1 MAIVGVELNATPVGC
16 RVYEYDFALDGGA
29 ATAGTDMRGAVG
41 EFAGR
46 SGGVIPAGAVVLAS
60 ITKVV
65 TDMTGN
71 SANTDF
77 SVTTPSLATNTALDA
92 VDPATL
98 DAGEV
103 FLEMA
108 ASGAVTELAADDKPT
123 FIIATDTVTAGKVQ
137 HFVYYVVPTAR

>member
-1 MAIVGVELNATPVGC
+1 MAVTGVNLNQSPIQC
-16 RVYEYDFALDGGA
+16 RVYEYDFAVDGGA
-29 ATAGTDMRGAVG
+29 TTAGTEMRGAVG
-41 EFAGR
+41 EVAGR

-108 ASGAVTELAADDKPT
+108 ASGAITELAADAKPE
-123 FIIATDTVTAGKVQ
+123 FVIATDTVTAGKVQ
-137 HFVYYVVPTAR
+137 HFVYFTLPLSR